1 MHAFRFA
8 SLLLSLAL
16 VAGSASAAQKKPDPN
31 KAKTPG
37 APAAPASDGT
47 ETVILPITGQM
58 CNNCAVAVSTYFKK
72 MDGVKDAT
80 ADGAKT
86 ATVVFDP
93 KKTTIEK
100 LLEAFKGKD
109 DRFKAYK
116 PGETPPEPK
125 YTYSGKPES
134 ISGKMTIRGTDSAK
148 DVVAR
153 LIAHRSGEPTER
165 IFNLI
170 ADSAI
175 AEKIEAKR
183 KEGVGSVTVTG
194 VVSAEGIKVE
204 KID

>member
-1 MHAFRFA
+1 MHASRIAILFFG
-8 SLLLSLAL
+8 LAL
-16 VAGSASAAQKKPDPN
+16 VAGSVSAAQKKPDP
-31 KAKTPG
+31 KAPPPNT
-37 APAAPASDGT
+37 PAAGKSGT
-47 ETVILPITGQM
+47 ETATLPVTGMM
-58 CNNCAVAVSTYFKK
+58 CNNCAVAVSAVLKK
-72 MDGVKDAT
+72 MEGVTDAS
-80 ADGAKT
+80 ADGAKF
-86 ATVVFDP
+86 ATVTFDP
-93 KKTTIEK
+93 KKTSLDKI
-100 LLEAFKGKD
+100 LESFKGKD

-125 YTYSGKPES
+125 YTYSGKPET
-134 ISGKMTIRGTDSAK
+134 ISGKMSIKGTDAPK

-194 VVSAEGIKVE
+194 VVSEAGIKVE

>member
-1 MHAFRFA
+1 
-8 SLLLSLAL
+8 
-16 VAGSASAAQKKPDPN
+16 V
-31 KAKTPG
+31 
-37 APAAPASDGT
+37 
-47 ETVILPITGQM
+47 
-58 CNNCAVAVSTYFKK
+58 AVATYFKK
-72 MDGVKDAT
+72 MDGVKDAS
-80 ADGAKT
+80 ADGAKS

-93 KKTTIEK
+93 KKITLEK
-100 LLEAFKGKD
+100 LLENFKGKD

-125 YTYSGKPES
+125 YTYSGKPEA
-134 ISGKMTIRGTDSAK
+134 ISGKMSIRAPENAK

-153 LIAHRSGEPTER
+153 LIAHRSGEPVER
-165 IFNLI
+165 VFNLI